1 MPEIVA
7 EIRAE
12 IVAEIRPEIVAEI
25 VVIIAPSC
33 TSQTWNG
40 APNEIEWIR
49 PESALVHPP
58 RWEC

>member
-25 VVIIAPSC
+25 VVIIAASC

-40 APNEIEWIR
+40 APNEIE
-49 PESALVHPP
+49 
-58 RWEC
+58 

>member
-25 VVIIAPSC
+25 VVTIAPSC

-40 APNEIEWIR
+40 GPNEIE
-49 PESALVHPP
+49 
-58 RWEC
+58 

>member
-25 VVIIAPSC
+25 VVTIAPSC
-33 TSQTWNG
+33 ASQTWNG

-49 PESALVHPP
+49 PGAPP
-58 RWEC
+58 